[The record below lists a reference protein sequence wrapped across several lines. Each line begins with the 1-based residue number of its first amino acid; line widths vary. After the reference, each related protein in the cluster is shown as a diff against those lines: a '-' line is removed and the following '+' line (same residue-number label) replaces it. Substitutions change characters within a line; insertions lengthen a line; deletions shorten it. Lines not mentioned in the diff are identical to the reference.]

1 VIEPLN
7 SFIVSV
13 DATTSQIADIED
25 QEQAEITP
33 TGTSTTAYGIVSTIS
48 SVGTT
53 TSGVTTF
60 PVTITV
66 TGSPTGLY
74 AGASADVEIIVR
86 QATNVLVVPTTA
98 VHTLGTG
105 SYVYIL
111 KNGKEVEQT
120 VTVGAVGSPYTQIT
134 SGLKSGQ
141 DVVIASLSASIS
153 TSGSTGTG
161 TGRAVFGGGL
171 GGGGF
176 GGGGG
181 FAGGGGF
188 GGRGG

>member
-1 VIEPLN
+1 
-7 SFIVSV
+7 V
-13 DATTSQIADIED
+13 DATTSQIADIQD

-33 TGTSTTAYGIVSTIS
+33 TGTSTIAYGVVTTIS

-66 TGSPTGLY
+66 TGSPAGLY
-74 AGASADVEIIVR
+74 AGASAAVEIIVR

-98 VHTLGTG
+98 VHTLGTS
-105 SYVYIL
+105 SYVYLL
-111 KNGKEVEQT
+111 KSGKEVEQT

-141 DVVIASLSASIS
+141 DVVIASLSSASL
-153 TSGSTGTG
+153 STGSGTTG
-161 TGRAVFGGGL
+161 TGRAVFGGGGL
-171 GGGGF
+171 GGGAGGF

-181 FAGGGGF
+181 FGGAAGGF

>member
-1 VIEPLN
+1 VD
-7 SFIVSV
+7 V
-13 DATTSQIADIED
+13 DATTSQIAEIQD

-33 TGTSTTAYGIVSTIS
+33 TGTNTTAYGIVTSIS
-48 SVGTT
+48 SVGST

-66 TGSPTGLY
+66 TGSPAGLY
-74 AGASADVEIIVR
+74 AGASADVEIIVK

-98 VHTLGTG
+98 VHTLGTA
-105 SYVYIL
+105 SYVDIL
-111 KNGKEVEQT
+111 KNGKETQQT

-141 DVVIASLSASIS
+141 DVVLASLSASTS
-153 TSGSTGTG
+153 SGSTTG
-161 TGRAVFGGGL
+161 ATGRSVFGGGL
-171 GGGGF
+171 GGAGGFGGGGF
-176 GGGGG
+176 GGGG
-181 FAGGGGF
+181 FGGGGF

>member
-1 VIEPLN
+1 MIEPLN

-13 DATTSQIADIED
+13 DATTSQIADIQD

-33 TGTSTTAYGIVSTIS
+33 TGTSTTAYGIVTTIS

-74 AGASADVEIIVR
+74 AGASAAVEIIVR

-98 VHTLGTG
+98 VHTVGT
-105 SYVYIL
+105 S
-111 KNGKEVEQT
+111 
-120 VTVGAVGSPYTQIT
+120 
-134 SGLKSGQ
+134 
-141 DVVIASLSASIS
+141 S
-153 TSGSTGTG
+153 TSTS
-161 TGRAVFGGGL
+161 
-171 GGGGF
+171 
-176 GGGGG
+176 
-181 FAGGGGF
+181 
-188 GGRGG
+188 